1 MSKREVVLDCDFL
14 SGLLE
19 NTSVDF
25 FKQVMDE
32 LDVSPVVH
40 SYVADVELEYC
51 SEAQD
56 LIKEGYIRKIG
67 YEEYLHSD
75 LQKEQYNQAVWHI
88 MDIFND
94 GELPPPKY
102 QNVFRDDFSYKN
114 HSIGEVL
121 SELMAKELGLELFAS
136 NDFGAKS
143 IAKRHIN
150 STYYTLKVRNL
161 AEIFDEI
168 GHRENGLKWKD
179 IKAALRDEND
189 RWKREKG
196 KLRSLWIKD

>member
-1 MSKREVVLDCDFL
+1 MSKKEVVLDCDFL
-14 SGLLE
+14 SSLLE
-19 NTSVDF
+19 NTSIDF

-40 SYVADVELEYC
+40 SYVADEELEYC

-56 LIKEGYIRKIG
+56 LIKEGYIRKIE
-67 YEEYLHSD
+67 YSEYLHSD
-75 LQKEQYNQAVWHI
+75 LQREQYNQAVWYI
-88 MDIFND
+88 MDIIND
-94 GELPPPKY
+94 DKLPPQKY
-102 QNVFRDDFSYKN
+102 QNVFREGFSYKN

-143 IAKRHIN
+143 IANRHIN
-150 STYYTLKVRNL
+150 CTYYVLKVRNL
-161 AEIFDEI
+161 AEIFYEI

-179 IKAALRDEND
+179 IKAALRDEHN
-189 RWKREKG
+189 RWKRDRD
-196 KLRSLWIKD
+196 KLRSLWVKE